1 MWTITCNSLG
11 VRHDTNNFV
20 QLFLNRCDTSVS
32 TLFYILKHVM
42 ILVCKYI
49 SISCLFQAQEENGE
63 TSFVRVEDPNATWL
77 TMLRPA
83 PSESVRNTSVFYKG
97 R

>member
-1 MWTITCNSLG
+1 
-11 VRHDTNNFV
+11 
-20 QLFLNRCDTSVS
+20 
-32 TLFYILKHVM
+32 M
-42 ILVCKYI
+42 ILVSVNSI
-49 SISCLFQAQEENGE
+49 SISFLFQAQEENGE

-97 R
+97 MLNTASISLYIQANDLSIASCTLLTMVMQ